1 LLAVTRLDDP
11 NDVKLLFWNSSSKFL
26 SRQNAEQIAPSK
38 GHAMT
43 DDATDEPT
51 DESSSQTPNL
61 GIPVLQ
67 RFDPAFLVKESE
79 IRLIAI
85 QDALRMEIKPRSYIE
100 RLYVTDMAQII
111 WEMQRLR
118 SFKSRF
124 IRHALQPALKALLE
138 QLLVGSN
145 HVENTKL
152 KQLAREMSAGWF
164 VNKKYQAEIEK
175 LFISYN
181 LDETSIEAEAWRLA
195 SVDLDRIERMLTLL
209 EHRRDK
215 VLKAIAN
222 YRGSL
227 AVQMKQAAKRIIEAD
242 EMPNE
247 SPLLS

>member
-1 LLAVTRLDDP
+1 
-11 NDVKLLFWNSSSKFL
+11 
-26 SRQNAEQIAPSK
+26 
-38 GHAMT
+38 
-43 DDATDEPT
+43 
-51 DESSSQTPNL
+51 
-61 GIPVLQ
+61 
-67 RFDPAFLVKESE
+67 
-79 IRLIAI
+79 
-85 QDALRMEIKPRSYIE
+85 
-100 RLYVTDMAQII
+100 
-111 WEMQRLR
+111 MQRLR